1 MLASGAARRTRVF
14 GICCF
19 VISLINTSSAEAQT
33 LPSPWSA
40 QDIGAPAISG
50 RVAVSGNQFTV
61 TAAGSDIWSTSDQFH
76 FVYQQVTG
84 DVDVIARVDS
94 LTETDPWAKTGVMIR
109 SSLTASAAHAFAMAS
124 AANGGGL
131 QYRSANGGV

>member
-1 MLASGAARRTRVF
+1 MLACGAARWIRVF
-14 GICCF
+14 GICCS
-19 VISLINTSSAEAQT
+19 VVSLINISSAHAQT

-40 QDIGAPAISG
+40 QDIGSPAISG
-50 RVAVSGNQFTV
+50 RVTVSGSQFTV

-94 LTETDPWAKTGVMIR
+94 LAQTDPWAKAGVMIR

-124 AANGGGL
+124 A
-131 QYRSANGGV
+131 